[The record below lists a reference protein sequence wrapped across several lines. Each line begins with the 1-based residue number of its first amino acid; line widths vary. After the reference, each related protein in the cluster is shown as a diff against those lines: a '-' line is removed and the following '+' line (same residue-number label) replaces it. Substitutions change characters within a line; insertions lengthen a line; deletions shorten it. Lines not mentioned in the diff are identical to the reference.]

1 MCVCGGGLDKQ
12 LPTRYDRIFVKFTKH
27 FSISLLT
34 DSFCGMELNL
44 IVLCVG
50 NDGVKTESGPD
61 SGLRLSHYSQDLAF
75 FALWRTASRVLC

>member
-1 MCVCGGGLDKQ
+1 MQATRWGGGLDKQ
-12 LPTRYDRIFVKFTKH
+12 LAISLSNSQ
-27 FSISLLT
+27 SISLLT
-34 DSFCGMELNL
+34 DSFCGMELNF